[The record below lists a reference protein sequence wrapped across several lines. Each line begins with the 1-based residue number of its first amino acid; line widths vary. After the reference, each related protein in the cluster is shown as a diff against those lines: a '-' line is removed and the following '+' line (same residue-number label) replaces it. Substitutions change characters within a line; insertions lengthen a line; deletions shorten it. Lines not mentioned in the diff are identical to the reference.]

1 MKATKALSLLL
12 LVAPA
17 WCSTKVLMHNVAS
30 PVTGYRYATKTQGQ
44 GTVASVTNSMRGP
57 TSGVQLTATA
67 GGPALVWISPPLA
80 AATTISGTVTM
91 NTWASEQSACHC
103 GMQLTLQKYSNG
115 AEGSAFLTSARG
127 TELTTSITQQNWTA
141 TPTSTSFAV
150 GDRIVVKW
158 WIKDAG
164 GTMNGNKS
172 VTTDYDGKTS
182 GSNGD
187 TWLQFTETLTWQ
199 FEPEVIQN
207 KNANVSSQSSVT
219 MPLNSTGAGDMLAV
233 VIGAA
238 SPSTSVIAVSDNG
251 TGGGCLYEE
260 ANNALTYVQ
269 SSGGMTDIWYCP
281 NSIAGTTS
289 VTVTVSPAPQGA
301 LTAWVYEVYGL
312 GRNLPLDVSG
322 SRNDTTNKKSSIH
335 SGVVLT
341 PSVANDFMLEAYAGP
356 SGNLTAVTS
365 PWMLDATPATNGSVY
380 LTDQGTSA
388 VLPTFTDSQ
397 TGDAVMSGAAFLEH
411 QPPIVDAGPNQTI
424 TLPTN
429 SVSLDGSVTDDDLP
443 NITLTLAWS
452 KVSGPGNVTFTYPTS
467 AVTQATFSTSGTYV
481 LQLSANDSL
490 LSSSATTTI
499 TVNPE
504 PISLVLSPAIA
515 GPDVTGTMQAM
526 TAVLKIANTGNPI
539 SGASVQFTVTGAN
552 ASSGNATTDATGT
565 ATFTYTGSHSGTDTV
580 GASYTGTTS
589 NNSTVS
595 WLVPAQAVATSTV
608 FARFFT
614 FDSSGSFD
622 ALPTST
628 PVFTQFFPT
637 VDFNPPAGTIP
648 GNTSGVGESTHPW
661 TDVVTD
667 VNGNFV
673 GTIVAQGNGYQAG
686 VGPLTNFQVVFT
698 GTLTVPTA
706 GNVSFNF
713 YTDDGFILGIG
724 GGATRVSG
732 AMTNAPASG
741 VTPFTNLPIVGAYNV
756 VTAPT
761 GNSVVVNFSAPG
773 TYDYELDYFECC
785 GPPLVLTMATG
796 QNNTGVAPIGAVT
809 LSPISPSSQPAGQ
822 TQTFTAAVT
831 DASGAALQNAT
842 VDLVVSGANQRQLSA
857 TTDATGHA
865 TFQYTATNAGTDTVQ
880 ASGVVSGMG
889 AYSNIVNMTWTVP
902 SGGGATVFVPQGW
915 IGSPISGTIVQG
927 QIPITVAS
935 GVTLTSGTLSYW
947 PTSNPAAVTTLNS
960 NTTGSSTIG
969 TFDATVLASGGYI
982 IQLNATANG
991 STQASQ
997 VAVSVVGNN
1006 KPGRMISTVTEFKV
1020 PLAGIP
1026 ISITRTYD
1034 SLERNQSEDFGF
1046 GWKLGTT
1053 VGLSVDANLNVTFNF
1068 NGQRQ
1073 TFYFAPQASSFWFAW
1088 LQVPQYVPQP
1098 GLHGTLISDGC
1109 PSVINTQGTWQCFGP
1124 GLYQPTVYAY
1134 TDPSGRTYT
1143 ITATGQLQSIKDL
1156 NGNTL
1161 TIAQNGI
1168 TSSLNGVV
1176 IPFVRDGSGRIT
1188 KITDLNGNNYT
1199 YSYDSSGNL
1208 QSVQYPGLTAAETYT
1223 YASDHS
1229 MLTET
1234 DPRGNTSTAVYYSP
1248 ANDQGQTLLDGRL
1261 YSITDT
1267 MQQTTG
1273 FSYNLSTNTTI
1284 TTFPDGGVQSRT
1296 DDAFGKPLSVTDP
1309 MNRTTTYTYD
1319 SNENVISM
1327 VDPLQNP
1334 ATRYTYDANGFQTSI
1349 TDPLGHTSHK
1359 TYNQFGGVLTATD
1372 AANTNTQTTTYDANF
1387 NLIQVTDLLNGAGT
1401 QVVSSTYDS
1410 LGNMLTSTDAN
1421 GKTTDFGYD
1430 PNGNLIQVTDALN
1443 EVTHY
1448 AYDAMDRIVSQIDP
1462 RGNTTQFAYDALGR
1476 LKTKTDALH
1485 GVTSYVYDNNGNK
1498 TSETDANNHTTSY
1511 LYDNMNQVSKVTF
1524 PDTTTKQFT
1533 YDFRGNKLTEVDQLG
1548 RTTKYIY
1555 DLAGQLSSVTYAY
1568 GTVDAGTM
1576 TYTYDLDGR
1585 RKTVKDEL
1593 NNTTTNNYDA
1603 AGRLTSVQDALTDT
1617 TNYGYDADNRKTS
1630 MQDANQ
1636 HTTSYAYDAR
1646 SRLVTITYPPAPPN
1660 SATTTLYTYD
1670 GMGRQLTTTDQAG
1683 QVTTKTYDAVGRL
1696 LSVKDALTNLTQYA
1710 YDLNGNLIRL
1720 TDAAGRITAYQY
1732 DALNRRSMR
1741 TLPLG
1746 MFETYTY
1753 DAVGNLA
1760 TKTDFNRKTTI
1771 YHYDTLN
1778 RLLSKVPDPSFGEP
1792 TVSFTYTPTGQRLSM
1807 VDASGTTNYSS
1818 YDNRDRV
1825 LTKATPQGTLSYTY
1839 DAHGNVLTIASSNTN
1854 GGSMTYTYDVL
1865 NRLASAKDNRVAA
1878 QGGPSNPTTYGY
1890 DAVGNITGYA
1900 YSNSVQTGNVFD
1912 PLNRLTQTCVATS
1925 SPACS
1930 AGQPL
1935 ASYAYTLG
1943 AAGNRTGVAES
1954 SGRTVSYGY
1963 DNDYRLLSETIAADP
1978 GGNNGAENYTYD
1990 AVGNRKTLNST
2001 IPSLPGGIS
2010 YSYDTDDRLT
2020 TDAYDNN
2027 GNTISSGGTANTY
2040 DFENRML
2047 THGAVTLVY
2056 DGYGNRVSETAG
2068 GTTTKFLIDSLNPT
2082 KLPQVM
2088 DETVNGSATRT
2099 YAYGLQR
2106 ISENQLIS
2114 GTWTPSFYGY
2124 DGHGNVRFLTNN
2136 AGTITDTYAYDAFGM
2151 QIAHTG
2157 TTANVFQYS
2166 GEWLDSNLGLYY
2178 LRARYL
2184 NQATGRFWSRDPVEH
2199 TGCCSRCKSCGSCSS
2214 MQINPYVYGNDNP
2227 VNRVDPLGREALVEF
2242 ELNTFRVVGEVTAE
2256 KLAYQECVRICE
2268 KGCDDVI
2275 VENPEINVNI
2285 DFLILCYATCPIA
2298 CRSIF
2303 PA

>member
-1 MKATKALSLLL
+1 MKLAKALSLIL

-17 WCSTKVLMHNVAS
+17 WCSTKIHMHDVSS
-30 PVTGYRYATKTQGQ
+30 PVSGYRYATLTQGQ
-44 GTVASVTNSMRGP
+44 GLTTSVTNSVNGP
-57 TSGVQLTATA
+57 TSGVQLTKTA
-67 GGPALVWISPPLA
+67 GGTALVWISPPLA
-80 AATTISGTVTM
+80 TAATISGMVTLNTYAAESQSACNCGMQVTMRKYSGGAEGATLLNSERGVELGTTIS
-91 NTWASEQSACHC
+91 
-103 GMQLTLQKYSNG
+103 L
-115 AEGSAFLTSARG
+115 
-127 TELTTSITQQNWTA
+127 QNWTA

-150 GDRIVVKW
+150 GDRIVVRW
-158 WIKDAG
+158 WINDAG
-164 GTMNGNKS
+164 GNMGNNKS
-172 VTTDYDGKTS
+172 VTTDYDGKT
-182 GSNGD
+182 GGADGD
-187 TWLQFTETLTWQ
+187 TWVQFSENLSFQ

-207 KNANVSSQSSVT
+207 KNANVSSHSSVT
-219 MPLNSTGAGDMLAV
+219 VSVNSTQAGNMLAV
-233 VIGAA
+233 EIGAA
-238 SPSTSVIAVSDNG
+238 SPSTSLLSVSDNG

-341 PSVANDFMLEAYAGP
+341 PTLANDFMLEAYAGP

-365 PWMLDATPATNGSVY
+365 PWTLDATPATNGSVY
-380 LTDQGTSA
+380 LTDQSTSA

-397 TGDAVMSGAAFLEH
+397 TGVAVMSGAAFLEH
-411 QPPIVDAGPNQTI
+411 QPPVVDAGPNQTI
-424 TLPTN
+424 TLPTT
-429 SVSLDGSVTDDDLP
+429 SVNLDGSVTDDDLP
-443 NITLTLAWS
+443 NITLTFAWS
-452 KVSGPGNVTFTYPTS
+452 KVSGPGTVTFSDPTS
-467 AVTQATFSTSGTYV
+467 EVTEATFSTSGTYV

-499 TVNPE
+499 TVNTE

-515 GPDVTGTMQAM
+515 GPDVTGTMQTM
-526 TAVLKIANTGNPI
+526 TAVLKIANSGAPI

-552 ASSGNATTDATGT
+552 ATSGNANTDATGT
-565 ATFTYTGSHSGTDTV
+565 ATFNYTGSHSGTDTV
-580 GASYTGTTS
+580 SASYTGTTS
-589 NNSTVS
+589 NNSTVN
-595 WLVPAQAVATSTV
+595 WLVPSQAVATSTV

-686 VGPLTNFQVVFT
+686 VGSLTNFQVVFT
-698 GTLTVPTA
+698 GTLTVPAA

-732 AMTNAPASG
+732 AMTNPPASG

-761 GNSVVVNFSAPG
+761 GNSVVVNFPAAG

-809 LSPISPSSQPAGQ
+809 LSPTSPSSQTAGQ
-822 TQTFTAAVT
+822 SQTFTAAVT
-831 DASGAALQNAT
+831 NAAGAALQNIT
-842 VDLVVSGANQRQLSA
+842 VDLVVFGANQLQLSA

-880 ASGVVSGMG
+880 ASSVVSGMG
-889 AYSNIVNMTWTVP
+889 AYSNVVNMTWTVP
-902 SGGGATVFVPQGW
+902 TGGGATVFVPQGW
-915 IGSPISGTIVQG
+915 IGSPFSGTIVQG
-927 QIPITVAS
+927 QIPISVAS

-947 PTSNPAAVTTLNS
+947 PTSNPAAVTILNS
-960 NTTGSSTIG
+960 NTTGSSSIG
-969 TFDATVLASGGYI
+969 TFDATMLASGGYT

-997 VAVSVVGNN
+997 VTVSVVGNN
-1006 KPGRMISTVTEFKV
+1006 KPGRIISTVTEFKV
-1020 PLAGIP
+1020 PLAGVP

-1053 VGLSVDANLNVTFNF
+1053 VGLTVDANLNVTFNF

-1073 TFYFAPQASSFWFAW
+1073 TFYFAPQASSAWFAW
-1088 LQVPQYVPQP
+1088 LQVPQYIPQP

-1109 PSVINTQGTWQCFGP
+1109 SGVINVQGTWQCFGV

-1143 ITATGQLQSIKDL
+1143 VTATGQLQSIKDL

-1188 KITDLNGNNYT
+1188 KITDLNGNNYS

-1248 ANDQGQTLLDGRL
+1248 ANDQGQTMLDGRL

-1267 MQQTTG
+1267 MQETTS
-1273 FSYNLSTNTTI
+1273 FSYNLSTNTTT

-1296 DDAFGKPLSVTDP
+1296 DDAFGKPLSITDP
-1309 MNRTTTYTYD
+1309 LNRTTTYSYD
-1319 SNENVISM
+1319 SNENLISM

-1334 ATRYTYDANGFQTSI
+1334 ATIYTYDANGFQTSV
-1349 TDPLGHTSHK
+1349 TDPLGHKSTK

-1372 AANTNTQTTTYDANF
+1372 AANTNTQTNTYDANF
-1387 NLIQVTDLLNGAGT
+1387 NPIQITDLLNGAGT
-1401 QVVSSTYDS
+1401 QVVSSTFDS
-1410 LGNMLTSTDAN
+1410 LGNVLTTTDAN
-1421 GKTTDFGYD
+1421 GKTAEFAYD
-1430 PNGNLIQVTDALN
+1430 PNGNRIQATDALN

-1448 AYDAMDRIVSQIDP
+1448 AYDAMDRLITQIDP
-1462 RGNTTQFAYDALGR
+1462 LGNKTQFSYDALGR
-1476 LKTKTDALH
+1476 LTTKTDALH
-1485 GVTSYVYDNNGNK
+1485 GVTSYVYDNNGNR

-1511 LYDNMNQVSKVTF
+1511 LYDNMNRVSKITY

-1533 YDFRGNKLTEVDQLG
+1533 YDFRGNKLTEVDQSG
-1548 RTTKYIY
+1548 RTTKYVY
-1555 DLAGQLSSVTYAY
+1555 DLAGQLSSVTYAF
-1568 GTVDAGTM
+1568 GTGDAGTVS
-1576 TYTYDLDGR
+1576 YTYDADGR
-1585 RKTVKDEL
+1585 QKTVKDEL

-1617 TNYGYDADNRKTS
+1617 TTYGYDADNRKTS
-1630 MQDANQ
+1630 MQDAN
-1636 HTTSYAYDAR
+1636 HNTTSYAYDAR
-1646 SRLVTITYPPAPPN
+1646 SRLTTVTYPPVPPN

-1670 GMGRQLTTTDQAG
+1670 GVGRQLTTTDQAG
-1683 QVTTKTYDAVGRL
+1683 QVTTKTYDAVGRS

-1710 YDLNGNLIRL
+1710 YDLDGNLIRL
-1720 TDAAGRITAYQY
+1720 TDAANRITTYQY
-1732 DALNRRSMR
+1732 DALNRRSRR
-1741 TLPLG
+1741 TLPLS

-1753 DAVGNLA
+1753 DAVGNIA
-1760 TKTDFNRKTTI
+1760 TKTDFNGKTTA
-1771 YHYDTLN
+1771 YNYDTLN
-1778 RLLSKVPDPSFGEP
+1778 RLLKKTPDPSLSQP
-1792 TVSFTYTPTGQRLSM
+1792 TITFTYNPTGTRASM

-1825 LTKATPQGTLSYTY
+1825 LTKATPEGTLSYTC

-1854 GGSMTYTYDVL
+1854 GASMTYTYDVL

-1878 QGGPSNPTTYGY
+1878 QGGPSNPTSYSY
-1890 DAVGNITGYA
+1890 DAVGNLSGYA
-1900 YSNSVQTGNVFD
+1900 YSNSVQTSNVFD
-1912 PLNRLTQTCVATS
+1912 PLNRLTQTCEATS
-1925 SPACS
+1925 FLACS
-1930 AGQPL
+1930 AGQKL
-1935 ASYAYTLG
+1935 ASYAYSLG
-1943 AAGNRTGVAES
+1943 AAGNRTGVTEL
-1954 SGRTVSYGY
+1954 SGRNVSYGY
-1963 DNDYRLLSETIAADP
+1963 DNDYRLTAEAITGDP
-1978 GGNNGAENYTYD
+1978 GGKNGTVSYTQYD
-1990 AVGNRKTLNST
+1990 AAGNRLQMTSTLNAV
-2001 IPSLPGGIS
+2001 PGGS
-2010 YSYDTDDRLT
+2010 FSYDANDRLT
-2020 TDAYDNN
+2020 TDTYDAN
-2027 GNTISSGGTANTY
+2027 GNTTSSAGIANTY

-2047 THGAVTLVY
+2047 THGSLSLTY
-2056 DGYGNRVSETAG
+2056 DGDGNRVSETVG
-2068 GTTTKFLIDSLNPT
+2068 GTTSKFLVDDHNPT
-2082 KLPQVM
+2082 GLPQVL
-2088 DETVNGSATRT
+2088 DEMVNGSVTRT
-2099 YAYGLQR
+2099 YAYGQQR

-2124 DGHGNVRFLTNN
+2124 DGHGNVRFLTNSPG
-2136 AGTITDTYAYDAFGM
+2136 AITDTYTYDAFGM

-2157 TTANVFQYS
+2157 TTPNAFQYS

-2184 NQATGRFWSRDPVEH
+2184 NQATGRFWARDPIE
-2199 TGCCSRCKSCGSCSS
+2199 GKRCCGLSW
-2214 MQINPYVYGNDNP
+2214 NPYIYVKQNP
-2227 VNRVDPLGREALVEF
+2227 VNAVDPTGKDFAEYLGWEFAETSETIAELRQTEWVIRIELCADAKLSEWMFSEAYWDVSIPYLF
-2242 ELNTFRVVGEVTAE
+2242 SMALAE
-2256 KLAYQECVRICE
+2256 CMI
-2268 KGCDDVI
+2268 
-2275 VENPEINVNI
+2275 ENP
-2285 DFLILCYATCPIA
+2285 D
-2298 CRSIF
+2298 
-2303 PA
+2303 